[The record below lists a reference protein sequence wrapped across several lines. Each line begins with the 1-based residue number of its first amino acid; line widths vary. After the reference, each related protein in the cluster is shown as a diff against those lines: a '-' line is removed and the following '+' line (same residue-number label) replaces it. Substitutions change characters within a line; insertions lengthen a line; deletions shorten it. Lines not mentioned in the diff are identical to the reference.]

1 MKQCPNCN
9 AEMTEA
15 DFICQKCGWI
25 KRYINS
31 KTKMGMFLNSTVIYY
46 KQAGFFSTA
55 FYLVACLLNSVFTF
69 PYKFKEWLQITRMIK
84 ARKQMEPPWLAF
96 PDIPSVSIGWRMG
109 GGESFLMTWDRWYK
123 RISEEERIEYQRSYP
138 EPPSWDGFYKS
149 RER

>member
-1 MKQCPNCN
+1 M
-9 AEMTEA
+9 
-15 DFICQKCGWI
+15 
-25 KRYINS
+25 
-31 KTKMGMFLNSTVIYY
+31 
-46 KQAGFFSTA
+46 
-55 FYLVACLLNSVFTF
+55 
-69 PYKFKEWLQITRMIK
+69 QITRMIK